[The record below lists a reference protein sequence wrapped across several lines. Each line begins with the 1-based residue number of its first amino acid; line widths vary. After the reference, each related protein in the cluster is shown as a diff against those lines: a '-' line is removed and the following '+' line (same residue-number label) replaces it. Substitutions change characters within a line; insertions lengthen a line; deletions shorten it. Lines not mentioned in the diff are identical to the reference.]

1 MTITHIEND
10 RDIAR
15 AAELAFA
22 AHRSLLEMHSFLPAR
37 TLDDY
42 AVRIGWMVREG
53 RVFGAFEDDRMA
65 AFLGYFK
72 IDNFRNAGPGGYSP
86 DWCMGLAEG
95 KESALFFRQ
104 LMRSLLADADE
115 TGLGIHAV
123 SVYSSLGEIREEF
136 SLTGYGGIVLDAA
149 RPVDALARD
158 LADYRLAGKLQA
170 ECRSAGTVI
179 RPATTADAS
188 RLASLD
194 SALASH
200 IGAAPVL
207 MPDTHGSSADEWRDW
222 LSSDERRALVAV
234 CGGEIAGFIKAE
246 EPQFDVSYAVHSP
259 DTFAID
265 GLYVDPRFRGKG
277 LARQLLASLADEA
290 RARGKSLMS
299 VDCETMNPEAFRF
312 WTRYFHPVS
321 WSLERRW

>member
-10 RDIAR
+10 KEILS
-15 AAELAFA
+15 AAKLAFA
-22 AHRSLLEMHSFLPAR
+22 AHLALLDANPFLPAR

-53 RVFGAFEDDRMA
+53 TVFGAFEGESLV

-95 KESALFFRQ
+95 KEASWFFRQ

-115 TGLGIHAV
+115 AGLGIHAV
-123 SVYSSLGEIREEF
+123 SVYSSLGKVREEF

-149 RPVDALARD
+149 RLVEDLAREM
-158 LADYRLAGKLQA
+158 AGCRQDGWRFA
-170 ECRSAGTVI
+170 ECMSAGTVI
-179 RPATTADAS
+179 RPATVADAS
-188 RLASLD
+188 RLAALD
-194 SALASH
+194 AALAAH
-200 IGAAPVL
+200 VGAAPVL
-207 MPDTHGSSADEWRDW
+207 MPDTHGSTAEEWHDW
-222 LSSDERRALVAV
+222 LSSEERRAIVA
-234 CGGEIAGFIKAE
+234 CCDGEIAGFIKAE

-277 LARQLLASLADEA
+277 LARQLLASLTDDAL
-290 RARGKSLMS
+290 ARGKSLMS
-299 VDCETMNPEAFRF
+299 VDLETMNPEAFRF
-312 WTRYFHPVS
+312 WTRYFRPVT

>member
-1 MTITHIEND
+1 MTITHIESD

-22 AHRSLLEMHSFLPAR
+22 AHRALLEMHSFLPSR

-53 RVFGAFEDDRMA
+53 TVFGAFEDDGLA

-72 IDNFRNAGPGGYSP
+72 IENFRNAGPGGYSP

-95 KESALFFRQ
+95 KEAARFFRQ

-115 TGLGIHAV
+115 AGLGIHAV
-123 SVYSSLGEIREEF
+123 SVYSSLNKIREEF

-149 RPVDALARD
+149 RPVDD
-158 LADYRLAGKLQA
+158 LAGKLAGYRLAEYRVA
-170 ECRSAGTVI
+170 ECRAGGTVI
-179 RPATTADAS
+179 RPATAADAS
-188 RLASLD
+188 RLAALD
-194 SALASH
+194 AALASH

-234 CGGEIAGFIKAE
+234 CDGEIAGFIKAE
-246 EPQFDVSYAVHSP
+246 DPQFDVSYAVHSP

-265 GLYVDPRFRGKG
+265 GLYVDPRFRGNG
-277 LARQLLASLADEA
+277 LARQLLASLTNEA
-290 RARGKSLMS
+290 RARGKTLIS

-312 WTRYFHPVS
+312 WTRYFCPVS